1 MKRISITVDDKTLN
15 LLDGEVNKS
24 ETLRKALGVYN
35 GAISPDTI
43 QGFRVAFERI
53 LEKLELLEEGLK
65 ESDSKIDYIAR
76 KLDDSIQ

>member
-43 QGFRVAFERI
+43 QGFRVAFERV
-53 LEKLELLEEGLK
+53 LGLLEEQASEIK
-65 ESDSKIDYIAR
+65 DIQS
-76 KLDDSIQ
+76 KLDYLARDK